1 MTKYDFKIRN
11 LSKGAQK
18 ARRRMMQ
25 QYGAEE
31 GDRIWREKAEEQGT
45 GTTLRQ
51 KINST
56 YHKGAK
62 LGGRKE

>member
-18 ARRRMMQ
+18 ARRRMLKE
-25 QYGAEE
+25 YGADE
-31 GDRIWREKAEEQGT
+31 GDRIWRQKAEEQGT

-51 KINST
+51 KIEST
-56 YHKGAK
+56 YKKGAK
-62 LGGRKE
+62 LGHKS